1 MVNFA
6 DSIKIA
12 IKSIKATFRN
22 LIIVKRTAYNISK
35 CIFIFI
41 CRYKKNVNF
50 WWKIPEL
57 KGCLTWIISFLDLLN
72 LFLDPALSR
81 GRGRGAFFPQ
91 SMRSPEKDLKLSL
104 EKNFH
109 ELSNISKCNLKL
121 MYLLMQV
128 LFFFLV
134 DSFFLISWYYLK
146 TLISS
151 NVDHLKEKSST
162 SLNLVT
168 QKFNHNCKNDH
179 S

>member
-41 CRYKKNVNF
+41 YRYKKNVNF

-72 LFLDPALSR
+72 LFLDTALSR
-81 GRGRGAFFPQ
+81 GREGGLFVRNPWGAPRRIWN
-91 SMRSPEKDLKLSL
+91 SVLK
-104 EKNFH
+104 KNFH
-109 ELSNISKCNLKL
+109 KLSNISKCNLKL

-151 NVDHLKEKSST
+151 NVDHLKGKIST

>member
-1 MVNFA
+1 MK
-6 DSIKIA
+6 D
-12 IKSIKATFRN
+12 T
-22 LIIVKRTAYNISK
+22 RTQGVS
-35 CIFIFI
+35 
-41 CRYKKNVNF
+41 NVNYIF
-50 WWKIPEL
+50 F
-57 KGCLTWIISFLDLLN
+57 GSFES
-72 LFLDPALSR
+72 FFGSSFEE
-81 GRGRGAFFPQ
+81 GEGRGAFCPQ

-109 ELSNISKCNLKL
+109 KLSNISKCNLKL

-128 LFFFLV
+128 LFFFLA

-151 NVDHLKEKSST
+151 NVDHLKGKIST